1 MTQSVAQR
9 YLRLGLQLGR
19 HVEGIV
25 DAYFGPPEPAAAVEA
40 APPVKPRT
48 LVAAAEALLDE
59 LEDGWLHDQV
69 VGLRT
74 YTGVLAGE
82 SASYADEVEGCYGVR
97 PTYTEEALFTAA
109 HERLEELLPGDGPLA
124 QRYERWQNSILVPT
138 EQVERTV
145 AAAIEEARTWT
156 RGLVELPAGE
166 GVVLEIVRD
175 KPWLAS
181 CDYLGDLRSR
191 IAVNVDLPM
200 SAIELLRLTI
210 HETYPGHHAER
221 SSKEHLLVRG
231 RGLLEETLVL
241 VPTPQSL
248 VSEGIAELAP
258 YVLLEGDGGAALAA
272 VTHDAGIELD
282 LAHAL
287 AVERAGE
294 PCRWAE
300 VNAALML
307 HDAGASKAEVHA
319 YLERWGL
326 MTPKLAAQM
335 IRFLTEPTS
344 QTYVITYPAGRELC
358 RSYVAG
364 DPERFHRLLTEQ
376 VRVRDLLGAVAS
388 LDISTPPRCS
398 PWCRSSG
405 LGSQVLDPSATAP
418 EVGAG
423 VPRSKWNLRAI
434 GMSLP
439 TSGTCSTVGTVQAH

>member
-25 DAYFGPPEPAAAVEA
+25 DAYCGPPEPAAAVEA
-40 APPVKPRT
+40 APPVNPRT

-74 YTGVLAGE
+74 YAGVLAGE
-82 SASYADEVEGCYGVR
+82 SASYADEVEGMLRRAADLHRGSPLHSRARAARGAAPRRRAAGAAVR
-97 PTYTEEALFTAA
+97 ALA
-109 HERLEELLPGDGPLA
+109 
-124 QRYERWQNSILVPT
+124 NSILVPT

-248 VSEGIAELAP
+248 VSEGVAELAP
-258 YVLLEGDGGAALAA
+258 YV
-272 VTHDAGIELD
+272 
-282 LAHAL
+282 
-287 AVERAGE
+287 
-294 PCRWAE
+294 
-300 VNAALML
+300 L

-344 QTYVITYPAGRELC
+344 RTYVITYPAGRELC